1 MAALNHTINQVVFSG
16 TIVLINHVKTSL
28 AYEVCMNYIAVDVG
42 GTQLRAALYPESGME
57 ASAIR
62 SISTKGEGKAIDRLL
77 DLIASIWPD
86 DHQVARI
93 GLGIAGMVDPAKGV
107 IYKAPNIDDW
117 DYLPIVEIVQ
127 KRFQTPTVLGND
139 ANVAALGEW
148 KFGAGVG
155 HHDLIYLTISTGV
168 GSGII
173 SNDRLIVGSHGIGAE
188 LGHVTVLPDGPMCGC
203 GCRGHLEAIS
213 SGPSIARYV
222 KEKINEGRESILAH
236 ESTPLNARMVSDAA
250 QHGDELCIEAF
261 HYAGEFLGRSI
272 ADMLHVFNPTIVIL
286 GGGVVKSGK
295 LLIDPV
301 MRSLEKNVL
310 SPEYLKDFVLTTA
323 KLGDQVGL
331 VGALVL
337 ARG

>member
-1 MAALNHTINQVVFSG
+1 
-16 TIVLINHVKTSL
+16 
-28 AYEVCMNYIAVDVG
+28 MNYIAVDVG

-57 ASAIR
+57 AAVIKAVP
-62 SISTKGEGKAIDRLL
+62 TKGEEKAIDRLL
-77 DLIASIWPD
+77 DLISSVWPVD
-86 DHQVARI
+86 QKVTSI

-107 IYKAPNIDDW
+107 IYKAPNIADW
-117 DYLPIVEIVQ
+117 DYLPIVDIIQ
-127 KRFQTPTVLGND
+127 TRFNTPTVLGND

-148 KFGAGVG
+148 KFGAGIG

-173 SNDRLIVGSHGIGAE
+173 SNDRLIVGAHGIGAE
-188 LGHVTVLPDGPMCGC
+188 LGHVTVLPDGPLCGC
-203 GCRGHLEAIS
+203 GCRGHLEAIA

-222 KEKINEGRESILAH
+222 QQKINEGRASLL
-236 ESTPLNARMVSDAA
+236 TQKPMQLTARMVSDAA
-250 QHGDELCIEAF
+250 QQGDELCIEAF
-261 HYAGEFLGRSI
+261 NYAGEFLGRSI

-286 GGGVVKSGK
+286 GGGVVKSGA

-301 MRSLEKNVL
+301 KRSLERNVL

>member
-1 MAALNHTINQVVFSG
+1 
-16 TIVLINHVKTSL
+16 
-28 AYEVCMNYIAVDVG
+28 MNYIAVDVG
-42 GTQLRAALYPESGME
+42 GTQLRAALYPESGMD
-57 ASAIR
+57 ASVIKAIP
-62 SISTKGEGKAIDRLL
+62 TKGEEKAIDRLL
-77 DLIASIWPD
+77 DLIASVWPSD
-86 DHQVARI
+86 RQVTRI

-107 IYKAPNIDDW
+107 IYKAPNIADW
-117 DYLPIVEIVQ
+117 DYLPIVDIVQ
-127 KRFQTPTVLGND
+127 SRFQTPTVLGND

-148 KFGAGVG
+148 KFGAGIG

-173 SNDRLIVGSHGIGAE
+173 SNDRLIVGAHGIGAE

-222 KEKINEGRESILAH
+222 KEKIDEGHTSILTRK
-236 ESTPLNARMVSDAA
+236 SMPFNAQMVSEAA
-250 QHGDELCIEAF
+250 RQGDELCIEAF
-261 HYAGEFLGRSI
+261 NRAGEFLGRSI
-272 ADMLHVFNPTIVIL
+272 ADMLHVFNSTIVIL
-286 GGGVVKSGK
+286 GGGVVKSGA

>member
-1 MAALNHTINQVVFSG
+1 
-16 TIVLINHVKTSL
+16 
-28 AYEVCMNYIAVDVG
+28 MNYIAVDVG
-42 GTQLRAALYPESGME
+42 GTQLRAALYPESGMD
-57 ASAIR
+57 ALIVRAIP
-62 SISTKGEGKAIDRLL
+62 TKGEQNAIDRLL
-77 DLIASIWPD
+77 GLIASIWPAGQ
-86 DHQVARI
+86 QVTRI
-93 GLGIAGMVDPAKGV
+93 GMGIAGMVDPAKGV
-107 IYKAPNIDDW
+107 IYKAPNIADW
-117 DYLPIVEIVQ
+117 DYLPIVDIIQ
-127 KRFQTPTVLGND
+127 NRFQTPAVLGND

-173 SNDRLIVGSHGIGAE
+173 SNDRLIVGAHGIGAE

-222 KEKINEGRESILAH
+222 QEKVNEGRASILTMN
-236 ESTPLNARMVSDAA
+236 SMPFNARMVAEAA
-250 QHGDELCIEAF
+250 QQGDELCIEAF
-261 HYAGEFLGRSI
+261 NHAGEFLGRSI
-272 ADMLHVFNPTIVIL
+272 ADMLHVFNATIVIL
-286 GGGVVKSGK
+286 GGGVVKSGT
-295 LLIDPV
+295 LLIDPLK
-301 MRSLEKNVL
+301 RSLERNVL
-310 SPEYLKDFVLTTA
+310 SPEYLHDFILTTA